1 MQLQIITS
9 LPNSLKILVFS
20 KIVSMFAQQRRHFVN
35 RYNSMCYIFAFL
47 FENLMNYCYFCK
59 MKKNLIKIFAFFTL
73 WCLIT
78 PSCTKFVL
86 YSESDSPLHFN
97 VLQKIDDT
105 MTCCPSAALDMLLD
119 VSEEIDTLQLS
130 KTDYYEYQILVAEAL
145 YKNYYMQSNVPAVLE
160 AVNYYDSLANRYP
173 NNADVLFQKSRAYYY
188 KAVGETENGR
198 ITDACADFL
207 VALATVDKIAE
218 KDRNDNIERFNGLIY
233 SRLAELYYDFT
244 NDVAILLYQ
253 RANDCFLKCNAN
265 VFVAINS
272 KRIAKLLSSEARY
285 HESEEFLALA
295 DSLISNDPTID
306 EDMKT
311 KQKNDISMT
320 RALNLCDA
328 ENRCRDALN
337 EMINLYKHYDDDKT
351 KIIRS
356 AVIAELY
363 YQNNIIDSALYYYEI
378 AFENDHLAKRTA
390 ASRIID
396 ICKIMGDNE
405 RLAYYAPFLAD
416 ETHRELEI
424 TPLKAQIVA
433 MFEQYEADKHKAEIR
448 QLWINILLILV
459 LLFIA
464 LVVVFYMI
472 SIFQKKKHIDEIS
485 RKDSYIGTLN
495 GKIKKA
501 TTDERLR
508 SIKTDELYKKLY
520 SVTQMHIKTT
530 AEYPELVMTDEERM
544 HLTELFDKEFD
555 GALQTVIMKNSRL
568 KKSDELLLC
577 LACIGLDEKHIA
589 AVTGASYHNVFIR
602 SRKCLEILG
611 GGENLQEAIIIAISK
626 SDII

>member
-1 MQLQIITS
+1 
-9 LPNSLKILVFS
+9 
-20 KIVSMFAQQRRHFVN
+20 
-35 RYNSMCYIFAFL
+35 MCYIFTFF

-59 MKKNLIKIFAFFTL
+59 MKKILIIIFAFFTL
-73 WCLIT
+73 WCLMT
-78 PSCTKFVL
+78 PSCKNFVL
-86 YSESDSPLHFN
+86 YSEADTPLHFN
-97 VLQKIDDT
+97 VLQKVDDT
-105 MTCCPSAALDMLLD
+105 MTCCPSDALDMLIA
-119 VSEEIDTLQLS
+119 VSDEIDDSQIS

-145 YKNYYMQSNVPAVLE
+145 YKNYYMQSNVAAVLE
-160 AVNYYDSLANRYP
+160 AVNYYDSLAKCYP
-173 NNADVLFQKSRAYYY
+173 HNTDVLFQKSRAYYY
-188 KAVGETENGR
+188 KAVGETENGS
-198 ITDACADFL
+198 ITSACADFL

-218 KDRNDNIERFNGLIY
+218 KDRNDNVERFNGLIY

-253 RANDCFLKCNAN
+253 RANECFLKCNAN

-285 HESEEFLALA
+285 HESEEYLALA

-328 ENRCRDALN
+328 ESRCRDALN
-337 EMINLYKHYDDDKT
+337 EMIHLYKYYDDDKT

-363 YQNNIIDSALYYYEI
+363 YQNNVIDSALYYYEI

-396 ICKIMGDNE
+396 ICKITGDNE

-448 QLWINILLILV
+448 QLWINILLMLV
-459 LLFIA
+459 FLIIV
-464 LVVVFYMI
+464 LVIMFYVI

-485 RKDSYIGTLN
+485 KKDRYIGTLN
-495 GKIKKA
+495 GKIKK
-501 TTDERLR
+501 TTFDERIR
-508 SIKTDELYKKLY
+508 NIKTDELYKKLF
-520 SVTQMHIKTT
+520 SITQMHIKTT
-530 AEYPELVMTDEERM
+530 VEYPELVMTDEERM

-555 GALQTVIMKNSRL
+555 GAMQTVIMKNSRL

-577 LACIGLDEKHIA
+577 LYMLGLDDKHIA
-589 AVTGASYHNVFIR
+589 AVTGKTYHNVFVR
-602 SRKCLEILG
+602 SQKCHEILG
-611 GGENLQEAIIIAISK
+611 CGNDLGEALTITVSQIIE
-626 SDII
+626 

>member
-1 MQLQIITS
+1 
-9 LPNSLKILVFS
+9 
-20 KIVSMFAQQRRHFVN
+20 
-35 RYNSMCYIFAFL
+35 
-47 FENLMNYCYFCK
+47 
-59 MKKNLIKIFAFFTL
+59 MKKNLIIIFAFFTL
-73 WCLIT
+73 WCLMM
-78 PSCTKFVL
+78 PSCKNFVL
-86 YSESDSPLHFN
+86 YSEADAPLHFGI
-97 VLQKIDDT
+97 LQKIDDT
-105 MTCCPSAALDMLLD
+105 MTCCPAAALDLLVD
-119 VSEEIDTLQLS
+119 VSEEIDESQIS
-130 KTDYYEYQILVAEAL
+130 KTDYYEYQILIAEAL
-145 YKNYYMQSNVPAVLE
+145 YKNYYLQSNDSAVSE
-160 AVNYYDSLANRYP
+160 AVKYYDSLAKCYP
-173 NNADVLFQKSRAYYY
+173 HNTDVLFQKSRSYYY
-188 KAVGETENGR
+188 KAVGETENGS
-198 ITDACADFL
+198 ITSACADFL

-244 NDVAILLYQ
+244 NDVAIMLYK
-253 RANDCFLKCNAN
+253 RANDCFLKCNASL
-265 VFVAINS
+265 FVAINS
-272 KRIAKLLSSEARY
+272 KMIAKLLSSEARY

-328 ENRCRDALN
+328 ESRCRDALN
-337 EMINLYKHYDDDKT
+337 EMIHLYKYYDDDKT

-363 YQNNIIDSALYYYEI
+363 YQNNVIDSSLYYYEI
-378 AFENDHLAKRTA
+378 AFENDHFAKRTA

-396 ICKIMGDNE
+396 ICKITGDNE
-405 RLAYYAPFLAD
+405 RLAYYAPYLAE
-416 ETHRELEI
+416 ETNKELELA
-424 TPLKAQIVA
+424 PLKAELVA

-459 LLFIA
+459 SLIIV
-464 LVVVFYMI
+464 LVIVFYVI

-485 RKDSYIGTLN
+485 RKDWYIDSLH
-495 GKIKKA
+495 GKIKKT

-508 SIKTDELYKKLY
+508 NIKTDELYKKLY

-530 AEYPELVMTDEERM
+530 VEYPELVMTDDERM

-568 KKSDELLLC
+568 KKSDELLMC
-577 LACIGLDEKHIA
+577 LYMLGLDDKHIA
-589 AVTGASYHNVFIR
+589 AVTGKTYHNVFVR
-602 SRKCLEILG
+602 SQKCHEIFGCGNDLG
-611 GGENLQEAIIIAISK
+611 EALTITVSQIIE
-626 SDII
+626 